1 MKKKSLNKNKNRKK
15 IILMILIF
23 LTFTLTPAVI
33 YSNYHIDVEH
43 ITYKSSDIPKAFNGT
58 RIAHLSDYH
67 NHGGKYDDRLVKSVV
82 DSHPDYIFITGDVI
96 DSYLTDIDKADNFL
110 KKMSDIAPCYLVWG
124 NHEMRL
130 EFQEFDKMKTFAEN
144 CGITI
149 LDGDTTRIYKDSDYI
164 SVTGNYCYNE
174 NVTNYGKNEFNIWL
188 HHFPNDFEMI
198 ADSTKK
204 SGNQMDLMFSGHAHG
219 GLIRLPFIKG
229 LFAPDQ
235 GLFPKY
241 TSGIYEYNGSSMIVS
256 RGVGNVLTTLRLF
269 NPFHV
274 VICTLENVSDE
285 EESDSH

>member
-1 MKKKSLNKNKNRKK
+1 MKKISLNKKHIK
-15 IILMILIF
+15 IILIILIF

-33 YSNYHIDVEH
+33 YSNYHIQVEN
-43 ITYKSSDIPKAFNGT
+43 ITFKSSDIPKAFNGI

-67 NHGGKYDDRLVKSVV
+67 NHGGKYDDRLVKSVA
-82 DSHPDYIFITGDVI
+82 DSDPDYIFITGDVA
-96 DSYLTDIDKADNFL
+96 DRFLTNIDKADNFL

-124 NHEMRL
+124 NHEMGL
-130 EFQEFDKMKTFAEN
+130 ESQELNELKTFAEN
-144 CGITI
+144 CGINI
-149 LDGDTTRIYKDSDYI
+149 LDDDTTRIYKDSEYI
-164 SVTGNYCYNE
+164 SVTGNYDFNE
-174 NVTNYGKNEFNIWL
+174 EEIKYGNDEFNIWL

-198 ADSTKK
+198 ADSTKR

-229 LFAPDQ
+229 LYAPDQ

-256 RGVGNVLTTLRLF
+256 RGVGNVLNTLRLF

-274 VICTLENVSDE
+274 VICTLESNSD
-285 EESDSH
+285 